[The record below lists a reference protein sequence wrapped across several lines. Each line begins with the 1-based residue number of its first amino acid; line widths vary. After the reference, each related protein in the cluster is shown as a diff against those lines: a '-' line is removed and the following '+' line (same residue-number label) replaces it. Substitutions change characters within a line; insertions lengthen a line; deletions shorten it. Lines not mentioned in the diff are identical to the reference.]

1 VNVGASHPFPLF
13 RKCAALLSVAVS
25 LLVLS
30 GCQTAV
36 TVRINQLLDGTGD
49 VTVTALLDREA
60 VEQAGDLRA
69 VLQLQ
74 DLEAAGWSTAGPVPR
89 PPGGFVA
96 YTATKSFRNSG
107 EAQLIMEELTGDDG
121 PFSGLVLDRTRSP
134 LRIVSS
140 VKGQVDLTSGYEVF
154 GDEGISQV
162 FQSESKLGVSVE
174 DIEARYGSDMDDLLP
189 LSIEMNIE
197 GSELQRIDLP
207 AGVATPVSLRS
218 VTWNRLILF
227 PLAAIAM
234 GVLGLLISFR
244 RRAGDD

>member
-1 VNVGASHPFPLF
+1 VNVGAVLPRAVL
-13 RKCAALLSVAVS
+13 RKCAVLLTAVAS
-25 LLVLS
+25 LLVLA
-30 GCQTAV
+30 GCQTSV

-60 VEQAGDLRA
+60 VEQGGDLRA

-107 EAQLIMEELTGDDG
+107 EAQLIIEELTGDTG

-140 VKGQVDLTSGYEVF
+140 IKGQVDLSGGYEVF
-154 GDEGISQV
+154 GDEGIAQV
-162 FQSESKLGVSVE
+162 FQSESKLGVSVA
-174 DIEARYGSDMDDLLP
+174 DIEARYGAKIQELLP
-189 LSIEMNIE
+189 LAIEMNIE

-218 VTWNRLILF
+218 VTWNRVILF
-227 PLAAIAM
+227 PLGAIAL
-234 GVLGLLISFR
+234 GILGLIISFR
-244 RRAGDD
+244 RRN